1 MRRIRNGTVPNV
13 PNVEVTARQLDFL
26 ARELSS
32 HPQNLSDGQIRQG
45 LSAMVQLL
53 EHYFSEQGAGQARYR
68 LMRRR
73 ASNEQR
79 SWRYLDIINRM
90 IDRPGGRS
98 YRVILLG
105 LFATLLQAKG
115 TLRLDKD
122 ARPLLLIEDPE
133 TRLHPIML
141 SVAWHLLNLLP
152 LQRIATTNSGELLSL
167 TPVEHVC
174 RLVRESSRVAA
185 WRLGPSGLSTE
196 DSRRISFAR
205 FVLTVRH
212 RCLHAAG
219 CWWKGKRKPGLSMN
233 WRVSADIILMPKGSR
248 SLSLPSPG

>member
-1 MRRIRNGTVPNV
+1 MTLRSFLDKDGHPIDVEDINDQARHLVRLMPVLRLRDARFMRRIRNGTVPNV

-90 IDRPGGRS
+90 IDRPVWALVSG
-98 YRVILLG
+98 Y
-105 LFATLLQAKG
+105 F
-115 TLRLDKD
+115 
-122 ARPLLLIEDPE
+122 ARPICYF
-133 TRLHPIML
+133 
-141 SVAWHLLNLLP
+141 VAGKRH
-152 LQRIATTNSGELLSL
+152 IATG
-167 TPVEHVC
+167 
-174 RLVRESSRVAA
+174 
-185 WRLGPSGLSTE
+185 
-196 DSRRISFAR
+196 
-205 FVLTVRH
+205 
-212 RCLHAAG
+212 
-219 CWWKGKRKPGLSMN
+219 
-233 WRVSADIILMPKGSR
+233 
-248 SLSLPSPG
+248 

>member
-1 MRRIRNGTVPNV
+1 
-13 PNVEVTARQLDFL
+13 
-26 ARELSS
+26 
-32 HPQNLSDGQIRQG
+32 
-45 LSAMVQLL
+45 
-53 EHYFSEQGAGQARYR
+53 
-68 LMRRR
+68 MRRR

-141 SVAWHLLNLLP
+141 SVA
-152 LQRIATTNSGELLSL
+152 AS
-167 TPVEHVC
+167 V
-174 RLVRESSRVAA
+174 ESSAIAA
-185 WRLGPSGLSTE
+185 HCHHQLG
-196 DSRRISFAR
+196 
-205 FVLTVRH
+205 
-212 RCLHAAG
+212 
-219 CWWKGKRKPGLSMN
+219 
-233 WRVSADIILMPKGSR
+233 
-248 SLSLPSPG
+248 